1 MCDLKERLGGTL
13 ASLGL
18 KNAWY
23 FDYETQLILGA
34 TTLSITTYGITTL
47 SIMTLSIM
55 TFSMTVNKMRHSS

>member
-1 MCDLKERLGGTL
+1 MYDLAERFGGTL
-13 ASLGL
+13 ASHGL

-47 SIMTLSIM
+47 SIMT
-55 TFSMTVNKMRHSS
+55 FSMTVNKMRHSA